1 MVSARLDTLG
11 EDPKRKKETICLIAM
26 LLSKQNPHEISLLA
40 HHSGLITGIVCKR
53 ENIKEEGWREG
64 EERATT
70 GLFPVFGGFLS
81 PRWVPGSRAN
91 SCGRCGVLSKEP
103 RLLVKLEA
111 ENQRMSHSSRKAKNQ
126 PKPPP
131 RNKHKRRL
139 IENLHVRREFWINS
153 CLRLLLFRTHTIPL
167 RGSGESQARLDQD

>member
-1 MVSARLDTLG
+1 MKS
-11 EDPKRKKETICLIAM
+11 
-26 LLSKQNPHEISLLA
+26 SSLPITQGSSLA
-40 HHSGLITGIVCKR
+40 LCANNK
-53 ENIKEEGWREG
+53 NIKEEGWREG

-81 PRWVPGSRAN
+81 QRWVPGSCAN

-126 PKPPP
+126 PKQPP

-167 RGSGESQARLDQD
+167 WGSGESQARLDQD